1 MVKLVFPTE
10 TLNKDNMFFPN
21 TKNIKD
27 VAIVKIEENIK
38 YFFLSILVCSKAN
51 EGKYKI
57 KENINKS
64 HIQEVF
70 ADTPN
75 THNV

>member
-1 MVKLVFPTE
+1 MVKLVIPDE
-10 TLNKDNMFFPN
+10 TLSKDNMFCPN
-21 TKNIKD
+21 IKNIKE
-27 VAIVKIEENIK
+27 VEIVKIEENIK

-51 EGKYKI
+51 EGKNKI

-70 ADTPN
+70 ADTLN